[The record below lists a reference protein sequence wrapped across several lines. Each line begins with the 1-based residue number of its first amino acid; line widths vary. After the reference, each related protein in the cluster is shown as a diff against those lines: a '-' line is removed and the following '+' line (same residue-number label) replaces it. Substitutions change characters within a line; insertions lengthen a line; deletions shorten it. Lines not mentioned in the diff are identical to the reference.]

1 MKKDYNYVV
10 IKFGNYKKEKRKE
23 ELFFLQ
29 EDVYCGDVKCYG
41 ELDYFFLEYI
51 INIFVLISVYFIY
64 LLLSMVKWLSIVLY
78 FIFLIL

>member
-10 IKFGNYKKEKRKE
+10 IKFGNRKE